1 MDVAFVQHAEDD
13 ARVPRSPVQL
23 RLSFTKPTRSPIGR
37 RSGDL
42 QGAAGGCGGEGRR
55 VAPVDIP
62 PLGRTDTPDAA
73 RADGA
78 VLGPIGEKMPTVGCP
93 AVIGT
98 DGPVRGG

>member
-1 MDVAFVQHAEDD
+1 MLAFRD
-13 ARVPRSPVQL
+13 RVQL
-23 RLSFTKPTRSPIGR
+23 RLSFTKPRGR
-37 RSGDL
+37 LLDEEVGDL